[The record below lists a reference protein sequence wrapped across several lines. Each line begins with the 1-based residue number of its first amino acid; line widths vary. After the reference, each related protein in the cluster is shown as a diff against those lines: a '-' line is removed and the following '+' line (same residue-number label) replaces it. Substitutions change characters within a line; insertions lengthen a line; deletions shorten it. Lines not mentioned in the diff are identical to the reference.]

1 MPGLKNARPALDMTQ
16 PLWLMPCDG
25 AYTGHASRMVR
36 TIEQQD
42 CMSGGGGSS
51 RKTQLSMEQK
61 LAAALELLL
70 PAALPGASKPGS
82 ARWRLLHH
90 IRVMQVCG
98 GRQHECVS
106 SERSS

>member
-36 TIEQQD
+36 TMEQQD

-51 RKTQLSMEQK
+51 RRTQLSMEQK
-61 LAAALELLL
+61 LAGALELLL
-70 PAALPGASKPGS
+70 PAASPRALCGS
-82 ARWRLLHH
+82 TRRRLLHH

-98 GRQHECVS
+98 GRQRECVL
-106 SERSS
+106 E